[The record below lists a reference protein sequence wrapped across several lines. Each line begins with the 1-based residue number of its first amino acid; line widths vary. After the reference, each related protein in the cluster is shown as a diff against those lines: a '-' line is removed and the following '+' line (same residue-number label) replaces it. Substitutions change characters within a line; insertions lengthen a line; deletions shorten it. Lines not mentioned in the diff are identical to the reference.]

1 MPSRIELLSLMY
13 IPFVSSLPLYQRLP
27 KTLAVKL
34 VLIQVQNLRA
44 SSTWKKSQRNILH
57 IKSLNSNIRL
67 IRGFEISILDMQNIE
82 ITRFGNSPV
91 IDLP

>member
-1 MPSRIELLSLMY
+1 MPSRIELLSLTYML
-13 IPFVSSLPLYQRLP
+13 FVSSLPLYQRLP

-44 SSTWKKSQRNILH
+44 SSTWIKSQRNILH
-57 IKSLNSNIRL
+57 VNIRH
-67 IRGFEISILDMQNIE
+67 IQSFEISILDMQTIE

-91 IDLP
+91 IDRELSQ